1 MIDELP
7 PPLIEVSLGDIEEEE
22 AEDDTIIVVIVF
34 FVGII
39 IEPSSSFVPSA
50 LLMNCFNELI
60 R

>member
-7 PPLIEVSLGDIEEEE
+7 PPLIEVSLGDIEEEV
-22 AEDDTIIVVIVF
+22 EDDTIIVVIVF

-39 IEPSSSFVPSA
+39 ESSSSFVPSA